1 MTILGFL
8 FVVLASGFSGY
19 HYRDAGCVKFNCPK
33 ELKWENN
40 VKGATDIQP
49 TTKVEAEKTV
59 EQTKEK

>member
-19 HYRDAGCVKFNCPK
+19 HYRDVGCVKFTCPK

-49 TTKVEAEKTV
+49 TTKVETEKPV
-59 EQTKEK
+59 EPVDSK

>member
-19 HYRDAGCVKFNCPK
+19 HYRDVGCVKLTCPK

-49 TTKVEAEKTV
+49 TTKVEAENSV
-59 EQTKEK
+59 EPVESK